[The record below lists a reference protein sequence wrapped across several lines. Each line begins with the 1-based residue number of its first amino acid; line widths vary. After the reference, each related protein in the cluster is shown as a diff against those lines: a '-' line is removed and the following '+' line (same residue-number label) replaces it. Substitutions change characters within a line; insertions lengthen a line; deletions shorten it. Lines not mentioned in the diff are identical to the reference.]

1 MLLNLHVKNFAIID
15 EIDVC
20 FNDHLNILTGETGAG
35 KSIILGSINIALG
48 GKVNKEIIRKGAD
61 YALVELVFQID
72 DVHTK
77 EALQELDI
85 EVADHQIIIARKIM
99 NGRVINKINGENVP
113 GVMLKKVAELLL
125 DIHGQHEHQSLLY
138 KTKHLSI
145 VDQYGKSEIRPLK
158 KELSYIYRDYLDIM
172 KELNESAI
180 SEEQKLR
187 EVSFLEYEINE
198 IESANLKVDEDERL
212 QEEYKRLANANTI
225 SENLSSI
232 YDMSALSNTSI
243 SENISRSIR
252 LIQRVS
258 EFDKTMEQFASQ
270 LLDIEGIVTDFNRDI
285 SEYMAD
291 LEYDPMEFN
300 QIEERL
306 NLINNLK
313 AKYGNSIKEILEYL
327 ECAQE
332 KLEKYT
338 AYDEYMEGLNKKK
351 KQIEEQLEHVSEKIS
366 VLRHKY
372 AKELQEK
379 ITEALLD
386 LNFMNVNFQIAT
398 NRLPKYTEQGFDEIE
413 FLIST
418 NLGEDV
424 KPLSKVAS
432 GGELSRIMLA
442 IKSVLADQDS
452 VGTLIFDEID
462 VGVSGRTAQKVS
474 ERMAVISQKH
484 QVLCITHL
492 PQIASMADSHYII
505 EKTQDK
511 VRTTTNIYKLSNEQS
526 IEELARML
534 GGVKITDTVLENAKE
549 MKDLAKKTKLY

>member
-327 ECAQE
+327 ERAQE

>member
-327 ECAQE
+327 ERAQE

-351 KQIEEQLEHVSEKIS
+351 KQIEEQLQHVSEKIS